1 MAEGIF
7 KKLIG
12 RKIFVQSAGVFD
24 TLEIDGFTV
33 KVCNEI
39 NVKLS
44 KHRVRSLREMEKEGG
59 FIGSFDLIIPLTKES
74 SKEAYRYSSYSS
86 VMIEDWIVDEPIK
99 DENDINQTF
108 CSYRMTRDIIF
119 DKIKNVFKTIFNGK
133 KKPLFFIKST
143 YNRHKKLEFYGKRGN
158 AGVSRVS
165 KGVAT

>member
-1 MAEGIF
+1 MKDNWNISSVLFCCNYNSVRSPMAEGIF

-44 KHRVRSLREMEKEGG
+44 KHRARSLREMEKEGG

-74 SKEAYRYSSYSS
+74 SEEAYKYSSYSS
-86 VMIEDWIVDEPIK
+86 VVIEDWIVDEPIK
-99 DENDINQTF
+99 NENDIDQTL

-119 DKIKNVFKTIFNGK
+119 DKITRRFQG
-133 KKPLFFIKST
+133 FF
-143 YNRHKKLEFYGKRGN
+143 
-158 AGVSRVS
+158 
-165 KGVAT
+165 

>member
-1 MAEGIF
+1 MEENRNISSVLFCCNYNSVRSPMAEGIF

-33 KVCNEI
+33 KVCDEI

-44 KHRVRSLREMEKEGG
+44 KHRVRSLREMEREGG

-74 SKEAYRYSSYSS
+74 SEEVYRYSTYSS

-99 DENDINQTF
+99 DENNINQTIH
-108 CSYRMTRDIIF
+108 SYRMTRDIIVE
-119 DKIKNVFKTIFNGK
+119 KVK
-133 KKPLFFIKST
+133 KRFQDYF
-143 YNRHKKLEFYGKRGN
+143 
-158 AGVSRVS
+158 
-165 KGVAT
+165 

>member
-7 KKLIG
+7 KNLIG

-24 TLEIDGFTV
+24 TLEIDGFSI

-74 SKEAYRYSSYSS
+74 LEEACRYSTYSS
-86 VMIEDWIVDEPIK
+86 VLIEDWTVDEPIK
-99 DENDINQTF
+99 NENDINQTLG
-108 CSYRMTRDIIF
+108 SYRKTRDVIF
-119 DKIKNVFKTIFNGK
+119 DKIKARFRDY
-133 KKPLFFIKST
+133 L
-143 YNRHKKLEFYGKRGN
+143 
-158 AGVSRVS
+158 
-165 KGVAT
+165 

>member
-1 MAEGIF
+1 MKKNRNISSVLFCCNYNSVRSPMAEGIF

-24 TLEIDGFTV
+24 SLEIDGFTV

-74 SKEAYRYSSYSS
+74 SEEAYKYSTYSS
-86 VMIEDWIVDEPIK
+86 VMIEDWIVDEPMK
-99 DENDINQTF
+99 DENDFNKTL
-108 CSYRMTRDIIF
+108 CSYRITRDIIF
-119 DKIKNVFKTIFNGK
+119 DKIKERFQDY
-133 KKPLFFIKST
+133 L
-143 YNRHKKLEFYGKRGN
+143 
-158 AGVSRVS
+158 
-165 KGVAT
+165 